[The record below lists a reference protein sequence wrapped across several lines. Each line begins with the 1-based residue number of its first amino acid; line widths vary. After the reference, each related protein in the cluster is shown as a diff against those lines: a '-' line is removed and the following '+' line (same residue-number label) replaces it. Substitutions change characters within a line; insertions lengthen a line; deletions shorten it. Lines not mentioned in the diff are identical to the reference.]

1 LCKNLCQIL
10 RKIQYSRRDKK
21 SDPDS
26 IEEGG
31 FAQEIEAIGNNTFE
45 ESDEELFKAFRKF
58 SINKDKESE
67 EYNMSTDQCKQM
79 FEAAV

>member
-1 LCKNLCQIL
+1 
-10 RKIQYSRRDKK
+10 
-21 SDPDS
+21 
-26 IEEGG
+26 
-31 FAQEIEAIGNNTFE
+31 
-45 ESDEELFKAFRKF
+45 LFKAFRKF